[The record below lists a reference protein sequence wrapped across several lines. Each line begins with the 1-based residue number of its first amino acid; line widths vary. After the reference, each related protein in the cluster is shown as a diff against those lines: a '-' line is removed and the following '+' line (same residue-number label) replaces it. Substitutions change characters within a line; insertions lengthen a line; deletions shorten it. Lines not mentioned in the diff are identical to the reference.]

1 MKYFVIL
8 DNDKDAHNIT
18 NEGGGRWIEKEML
31 NSQTL
36 GQDWGQTY
44 KWAFVL
50 RIKYYIYL
58 IRRVLP
64 GFSQLYK
71 SEKLMGPA
79 SHHVSLVEKVCRS
92 MTFIPFK
99 SRESYMW
106 FKNQVVWKCIKS
118 KVYSK
123 TRNS

>member
-1 MKYFVIL
+1 MHTTNKAKK
-8 DNDKDAHNIT
+8 KDEENA
-18 NEGGGRWIEKEML
+18 ML

-92 MTFIPFK
+92 MTFVLFEDRKKYDFK
-99 SRESYMW
+99 S
-106 FKNQVVWKCIKS
+106 QVM
-118 KVYSK
+118 
-123 TRNS
+123 

>member
-50 RIKYYIYL
+50 RIKYYIDL
-58 IRRVLP
+58 IRRDP
-64 GFSQLYK
+64 GFSKQK
-71 SEKLMGPA
+71 KLSHKGPA
-79 SHHVSLVEKVCRS
+79 SRGKGFC
-92 MTFIPFK
+92 
-99 SRESYMW
+99 
-106 FKNQVVWKCIKS
+106 KNTLPAVAHWL
-118 KVYSK
+118 
-123 TRNS
+123 